1 MYRKKIAYNSHFIVH
16 EVLLERS
23 RTTHFW
29 MSVAVFV
36 LPQQSR
42 GAVATQTIQPA
53 KPKIST
59 IWRFQEKFAKPW
71 SKAIGGDKVGGVVFI
86 HVHSFIRLRMEHHC
100 RLGPGI
106 GHSGGAALFLLGG
119 ACEKDF

>member
-1 MYRKKIAYNSHFIVH
+1 MSWWSANSQIQLVTSFFFIAHRLRITFIFLNVK
-16 EVLLERS
+16 
-23 RTTHFW
+23 
-29 MSVAVFV
+29 
-36 LPQQSR
+36 SR
-42 GAVATQTIQPA
+42 GEKKKCGSQSLKCLLLVPL
-53 KPKIST
+53 
-59 IWRFQEKFAKPW
+59 QEKFAKPW

-100 RLGPGI
+100 GLGPGI